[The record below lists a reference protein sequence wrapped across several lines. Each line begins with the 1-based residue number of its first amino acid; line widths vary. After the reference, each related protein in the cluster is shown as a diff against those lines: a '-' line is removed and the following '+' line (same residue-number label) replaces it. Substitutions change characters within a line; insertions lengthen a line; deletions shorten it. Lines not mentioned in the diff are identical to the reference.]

1 MLTIKI
7 LGQESY
13 NEITGEFV
21 YPESFDLKLEH
32 SLAALSKWEEKFEKP
47 FLGPGERSNEELFFY
62 IHCMIVKPEDA
73 PLAVV
78 NLLSPENLEEINEYI
93 NKKSTATWFS
103 NQKAKKTGEVITAEL
118 IYFWMSS
125 FNIPTEYKHWHLNR
139 LFTLIKIHDEKTKKP
154 EKKSRAEAVRER
166 RELNALRR
174 KQMGTS
180 G

>member
-7 LGQESY
+7 LGGESY
-13 NEITGEFV
+13 NEITQEFV
-21 YPESFDLKLEH
+21 YPDSFDLKLEH

-47 FLGPGERSNEELFFY
+47 FLGPGERSNEELFSY

-73 PLAVV
+73 PMEVV
-78 NLLSPENLEEINEYI
+78 HLLTPENLEEINAYI

-103 NQKAKKTGEVITAEL
+103 NTKAKKSGEVITAEL

-125 FNIPTEYKHWHLNR
+125 FNIDPEYQHWHLNR

-154 EKKSRAEAVRER
+154 EKMSKSEALAKR
-166 RELNALRR
+166 RELNAQRR
-174 KQMGTS
+174 KQMGTR

>member
-13 NEITGEFV
+13 NEITQEFV

-47 FLGPGERSNEELFFY
+47 FLGPGERSNEELFTY

-73 PLAVV
+73 PYEVV
-78 NLLSPENLEEINEYI
+78 HLLSQENLEEINTYI
-93 NKKSTATWFS
+93 NKKSTATWF
-103 NQKAKKTGEVITAEL
+103 NNTKAKKSGEVITAEL
-118 IYFWMSS
+118 IMFWMNS
-125 FNIPTEYKHWHLNR
+125 FNIDPVHQHDHLNR

-166 RELNALRR
+166 RDLNAMRR
-174 KQMGTS
+174 KQLGTS